1 MSKETDIQTNAPPT
15 VEQPETS
22 DSSYLRRL
30 EKSVALLSK
39 IASVSVFSV
48 VGSFCVVLS
57 LLPLKKTET
66 VFVSLKDGQQMV
78 RLLPQEIDR
87 TTKEEYIRS
96 VLFEYI
102 EKRETINFVDES
114 ERFACLQAFTHPQW
128 FRLFADHMN
137 SSNPDSP
144 LLYYAKNELT
154 REIAI
159 QTLEKIPD
167 TDHIWRAEYIATDRK
182 SGQRVRSKS
191 FVATFKAYTTPILT
205 DQTKTGLNPFG
216 LIVENY
222 AVSVKGRPNDKD
234 NSL

>member
-1 MSKETDIQTNAPPT
+1 MSGNEEVIKNVPPT
-15 VEQPETS
+15 VEQPETT
-22 DSSYLRRL
+22 DLGYLRRL

-39 IASVSVFSV
+39 IAAVSVFSV
-48 VGSFCVVLS
+48 VGSFCVVLA

-66 VFVSLKDGQQMV
+66 VFVSMKDGQQMV

-96 VLFEYI
+96 VLFDYI
-102 EKRETINFVDES
+102 RKRETINFVDEG
-114 ERFACLQAFTHPQW
+114 ERFAWVQAFTHPQW
-128 FRLFADHMN
+128 FKLFAEHMN

-144 LLYYAKNELT
+144 LLYYAKHELT
-154 REIAI
+154 RDIYV
-159 QTLEKIPD
+159 QTLESIPD

-182 SGQRVRSKS
+182 SGQSVRTKS
-191 FVATFKAYTTPILT
+191 FVATFKAYTAPVQT
-205 DQTKTGLNPFG
+205 DRTKASLNPFG

-222 AVSVKGRPNDKD
+222 AVAAKGRPNDKD